1 MKNNTKNDLSFIS
14 KTLNQIKNQI
24 KVIIFVILLVIIFV
38 IFLFIPGKNY
48 TSSTKVVDNSNLSG
62 KNNNQSEN
70 LAPNFTL
77 LDTEGNNVS
86 LSDYK
91 GKVVIINFWT
101 TWCGPCRY
109 EIPDLVQLY
118 DKYNQDLIVLGISLD
133 YDGPAVVPQ
142 FEERIGGVNYPLLYG
157 NNNISNLY
165 GGVTGV
171 PTTFI
176 IDRNMQVFKK
186 YLGYRSPEVIEKDI
200 NELI

>member
-1 MKNNTKNDLSFIS
+1 MKNNTKNDLGFIS

-77 LDTEGNNVS
+77 LDTDGNNVS

-118 DKYNQDLIVLGISLD
+118 EKYNQDLIVLGISLD

>member
-24 KVIIFVILLVIIFV
+24 KVITFVILLVIIFV

-118 DKYNQDLIVLGISLD
+118 EKYNQDLIVLGISLD

>member
-1 MKNNTKNDLSFIS
+1 MKNNIKNDLSFIS
-14 KTLNQIKNQI
+14 KNLNQIK
-24 KVIIFVILLVIIFV
+24 IITFGILLIIIFV

-48 TSSTKVVDNSNLSG
+48 TSSTKEVDNSNLSG
-62 KNNNQSEN
+62 KNNISNEN

-77 LDTEGNNVS
+77 LDTDGNNIS

-118 DKYNQDLIVLGISLD
+118 EEYNKDLIVLGISLD
-133 YDGPAVVPQ
+133 YDGPSVVPQ

-157 NNNISNLY
+157 DNNISNLY

-186 YLGYRSPEVIEKDI
+186 YLGYRSPDVIEQDI
-200 NELI
+200 NELL

>member
-142 FEERIGGVNYPLLYG
+142 FEERIGGVNY
-157 NNNISNLY
+157 
-165 GGVTGV
+165 T
-171 PTTFI
+171 
-176 IDRNMQVFKK
+176 
-186 YLGYRSPEVIEKDI
+186 
-200 NELI
+200 

>member
-1 MKNNTKNDLSFIS
+1 MINNKKIILFGF
-14 KTLNQIKNQI
+14 L
-24 KVIIFVILLVIIFV
+24 IIFIFGFFL
-38 IFLFIPGKNY
+38 IFLGNNN
-48 TSSTKVVDNSNLSG
+48 TSSTVKVDNSNLSG
-62 KNNNQSEN
+62 KNNTSNEN

-77 LDTEGNNVS
+77 LDTDGNNIS
-86 LSDYK
+86 LSDYR

-118 DKYNQDLIVLGISLD
+118 EEYNKDLIVLGISLD
-133 YDGPAVVPQ
+133 YDGPSVVPQ

-157 NNNISNLY
+157 DNNISNLY

-186 YLGYRSPEVIEKDI
+186 YLGYRPPDVIEQDI
-200 NELI
+200 NELL

>member
-118 DKYNQDLIVLGISLD
+118 EKYNQDLIVLGISLD

>member
-1 MKNNTKNDLSFIS
+1 MKNNIKNDLSFIS
-14 KTLNQIKNQI
+14 KTLNQIKNQT
-24 KVIIFVILLVIIFV
+24 KVITFVILLVIIFV

-77 LDTEGNNVS
+77 LDTDGNNVS

-109 EIPDLVQLY
+109 EIPDLVKLY
-118 DKYNQDLIVLGISLD
+118 EKYNQDLIVLGISLD

>member
-77 LDTEGNNVS
+77 LDTDGNNVS

-118 DKYNQDLIVLGISLD
+118 EKYNQDLIVLGISLD

>member
-1 MKNNTKNDLSFIS
+1 MKNNIKNDLGFIS

-77 LDTEGNNVS
+77 LDTDGNNVS

-118 DKYNQDLIVLGISLD
+118 EKYNQDLIVLGISLD

>member
-14 KTLNQIKNQI
+14 KTLNQTKNQI
-24 KVIIFVILLVIIFV
+24 KVITFVILLVIIFV

>member
-14 KTLNQIKNQI
+14 KTLNQTKNQI
-24 KVIIFVILLVIIFV
+24 KVITFVILLIIIFV

-62 KNNNQSEN
+62 INNNQSEN

-118 DKYNQDLIVLGISLD
+118 EKYNQDLIVLGISLD

>member
-14 KTLNQIKNQI
+14 KTLNQTKNQI
-24 KVIIFVILLVIIFV
+24 KAITFVILLIIIFV

-118 DKYNQDLIVLGISLD
+118 EKYNQDLIVLGISLD

>member
-14 KTLNQIKNQI
+14 KTLNQTKNQI
-24 KVIIFVILLVIIFV
+24 KVITFVILLVIIFV

-118 DKYNQDLIVLGISLD
+118 EKYNQDLIVLGISLD

>member
-14 KTLNQIKNQI
+14 KTLNQTKNQI
-24 KVIIFVILLVIIFV
+24 KVITFVILLVIIFV

-186 YLGYRSPEVIEKDI
+186 YLGYRSPELIEKDI

>member
-14 KTLNQIKNQI
+14 KTLNQTKNQI
-24 KVIIFVILLVIIFV
+24 KVITFVILLVIIFV

-77 LDTEGNNVS
+77 LDTDGNNVS

-118 DKYNQDLIVLGISLD
+118 EKYNQDLIVLGISLD

>member
-14 KTLNQIKNQI
+14 KTLNQINNQI
-24 KVIIFVILLVIIFV
+24 KVITFVILLVIIFV

>member
-14 KTLNQIKNQI
+14 KTLNQINNQI
-24 KVIIFVILLVIIFV
+24 KVITFVILLVIIFV

-77 LDTEGNNVS
+77 LDTDGNNVS

-91 GKVVIINFWT
+91 GKVIIINFWT

-118 DKYNQDLIVLGISLD
+118 EKYNQDLIVLGISLD

>member
-1 MKNNTKNDLSFIS
+1 MNWIYNHYTEIMINNKKI
-14 KTLNQIKNQI
+14 
-24 KVIIFVILLVIIFV
+24 IIFGSLIIVFFIFFL
-38 IFLFIPGKNY
+38 IFLGNEN
-48 TSSTKVVDNSNLSG
+48 TSSIVNVDNSNLSG
-62 KNNNQSEN
+62 KNNKNIEN

-77 LDTEGNNVS
+77 LDTDGNNVS
-86 LSDYK
+86 LSDYE

-118 DKYNQDLIVLGISLD
+118 EKYNKDLIVLGISLD

-142 FEERIGGVNYPLLYG
+142 FEERLGGVNYPLLYG

-186 YLGYRSPEVIEKDI
+186 YLGYRSRELIEKDI

>member
-14 KTLNQIKNQI
+14 KSLNQIKNQI

>member
-186 YLGYRSPEVIEKDI
+186 YLGYRSPELIEKDI

>member
-1 MKNNTKNDLSFIS
+1 MKNNTKNDFSFIS
-14 KTLNQIKNQI
+14 KTLNQTKNQI
-24 KVIIFVILLVIIFV
+24 KVITFVILLVIIFV

-186 YLGYRSPEVIEKDI
+186 YLGYRSPELIEKDI

>member
-14 KTLNQIKNQI
+14 KTLNQTKNQI
-24 KVIIFVILLVIIFV
+24 KVITFVILLVIIFV

-109 EIPDLVQLY
+109 EIPDLVKLY
-118 DKYNQDLIVLGISLD
+118 EKYNQDLIVLGISLD

>member
-109 EIPDLVQLY
+109 EITDLVQLY

-186 YLGYRSPEVIEKDI
+186 YLGYRSPELIEKDI

>member
-1 MKNNTKNDLSFIS
+1 MKNNIKNDLGFIS

-24 KVIIFVILLVIIFV
+24 KVITFVILLVIIFV

-77 LDTEGNNVS
+77 LDTDGNNVS

-118 DKYNQDLIVLGISLD
+118 EKYNQDLIVLGISLD

>member
-1 MKNNTKNDLSFIS
+1 MKNNTKNGLSFIS
-14 KTLNQIKNQI
+14 KTLNQINNQI
-24 KVIIFVILLVIIFV
+24 KVITFVILLVIIFV

-77 LDTEGNNVS
+77 LDTDGNNVS

-91 GKVVIINFWT
+91 GKVIIINFWT

-118 DKYNQDLIVLGISLD
+118 EKYNQDLIVLGISLD

>member
-1 MKNNTKNDLSFIS
+1 MKNNTKNDLSFVS
-14 KTLNQIKNQI
+14 KTLNQTKNQI
-24 KVIIFVILLVIIFV
+24 KAITFVILLIIIFV

-118 DKYNQDLIVLGISLD
+118 EKYNQDLIVLGISLD

>member
-1 MKNNTKNDLSFIS
+1 MKNNTKNDLGFIS

-24 KVIIFVILLVIIFV
+24 KVITFVILLVIIFV

-77 LDTEGNNVS
+77 LDTDGNNVS

-118 DKYNQDLIVLGISLD
+118 EKYNQDLIVLGISLD

>member
-142 FEERIGGVNYPLLYG
+142 FEERIGGVNYQLLYG

>member
-1 MKNNTKNDLSFIS
+1 MKNNIKNDLGFIS

-24 KVIIFVILLVIIFV
+24 KVITFVILLVIIFV

-77 LDTEGNNVS
+77 LDTDGNNVS

-109 EIPDLVQLY
+109 EIPDLVRLY
-118 DKYNQDLIVLGISLD
+118 EKYNQDLIVLGISLD

>member
-14 KTLNQIKNQI
+14 KTLNQTKNQI
-24 KVIIFVILLVIIFV
+24 KVIIFVILLFIIFV

-118 DKYNQDLIVLGISLD
+118 EKYNQDLIVLGISLD

>member
-14 KTLNQIKNQI
+14 KTLNQTKNQI
-24 KVIIFVILLVIIFV
+24 KVITFVILLIIIFV

-118 DKYNQDLIVLGISLD
+118 EKYNQDLIVLGISLD

>member
-1 MKNNTKNDLSFIS
+1 MKNNIKNDLSFIS

-24 KVIIFVILLVIIFV
+24 KVITFVILLVIIFV

-77 LDTEGNNVS
+77 LDTDGNNVS

-109 EIPDLVQLY
+109 EIPDLVKLY
-118 DKYNQDLIVLGISLD
+118 EKYNQDLIVLGISLD

>member
-24 KVIIFVILLVIIFV
+24 KVIIFVILLFIIFV

-118 DKYNQDLIVLGISLD
+118 EKYNQDLIVLGISLD

>member
-1 MKNNTKNDLSFIS
+1 MKNNTKNDLSFVS
-14 KTLNQIKNQI
+14 KTLNQTKNQI
-24 KVIIFVILLVIIFV
+24 KVITFVILLIIIFV

-118 DKYNQDLIVLGISLD
+118 EKYNQDLIVLGISLD

>member
-118 DKYNQDLIVLGISLD
+118 EKYNQDLIVLGISLD

-186 YLGYRSPEVIEKDI
+186 YLGYRSPELIEKDI

>member
-14 KTLNQIKNQI
+14 KTLNQTKNQI
-24 KVIIFVILLVIIFV
+24 KVITFVILLIIIFV

-62 KNNNQSEN
+62 VNNNQSEN

-118 DKYNQDLIVLGISLD
+118 EKYNQDLIVLGISLD